1 MAKVKIEEV
10 IDYLDT
16 DIRRAL
22 KDTVDKCCPGNNA
35 DAHNLFREFK
45 RAVSRKCST
54 WENVP
59 DHYIE
64 ND

>member
-1 MAKVKIEEV
+1 MARVKIEEV
-10 IDYLDT
+10 IDHLDT

-22 KDTVDKCCPGNNA
+22 KDTVDKCCPGNTA

-45 RAVSRKCST
+45 KAVSRKCNT

-59 DHYIE
+59 DNYVE
-64 ND
+64 TD